1 MKEKG
6 LLKTGALWC
15 LLFAMAFM
23 FKGAA
28 FARTTGSIELQL
40 PQKEAEG
47 VELTLYQVA
56 ELENEGYIFCKEF
69 ADIGLVIT
77 NLSDAAQAQEMADKF
92 ANYAL
97 EKGLEG
103 NTGKVGEDGTLCFTE
118 LPLGLYLAVQTDGQK
133 LLKVQSS
140 FVPVPHVAEAQ
151 AEPVYDV
158 VISLKYTFPGGAVIA
173 TKVDENG
180 KALGQAHF
188 TLQRKTYLEDGGT
201 APEGVKTERDKEGIF
216 YWKEYQAD
224 LVSNENGQIVLADLP
239 KGVYRF
245 VETKAPSGF
254 VCLEQPQEFTVESP
268 GEVVEVGG
276 IYEEESGT
284 VTKLSIINRAT
295 TLKINKVDT
304 SGNPVSGARLVIKN
318 ADGKVIVDK
327 NGDAVYAFTSTSQP
341 YELKGL
347 PAGEYYLSE
356 IQAPEG
362 YKVAQDV
369 RVTLSDEAG
378 VVNEVI
384 MVDEPVKPDE
394 PCTEPS
400 TEPSTQP
407 PTEPAAPQSGKV
419 IVTKELVDLQ
429 GKTLNVQEAVFYVS
443 LFEDEARTKRVSD
456 VKEIRIRKGAAGTA
470 VFENLDLDKTY
481 YAGETDQYGQLL
493 TNGAFGS
500 SSYTPEYPNGY
511 EVKLTSQNTTGSVL
525 LKNVFDRVPD
535 EPQSESETETEGSG
549 GSGTPGGNS
558 GSPKG
563 NMSSSG
569 SSVKTGDDTPIML
582 YVGLLAA
589 AALVIIVLVWKKA
602 GKSK

>member
-1 MKEKG
+1 MKEKK
-6 LLKTGALWC
+6 LLKAGALWC
-15 LLFAMAFM
+15 LVFAMVFLFRGTAL
-23 FKGAA
+23 
-28 FARTTGSIELQL
+28 ARTTGSVKLQL

-47 VELTLYQVA
+47 IELTLYQVA

-77 NLSDAAQAQEMADKF
+77 NLNDAAQAQEMADKF
-92 ANYAL
+92 ADYAL
-97 EKGLEG
+97 EKELEG
-103 NTGKVGEDGTLCFTE
+103 QAGKVGEDGTLCFTE

-151 AEPVYDV
+151 AVPVYDV

-173 TKVDENG
+173 TKVDEDG

-188 TLQRKTYLEDGGT
+188 TLERKTYLEQGEE
-201 APEGVKTERDKEGIF
+201 APEGAKTERDKEGIF
-216 YWKEYQAD
+216 YWKEYHAD
-224 LVSNENGQIVLADLP
+224 LVSDEYGQIVLVDLP

-254 VCLEQPQEFTVESP
+254 VCLEQPQEFTIESP

-284 VTKLSIINRAT
+284 VTKLSIVNQAT
-295 TLKINKVDT
+295 VLKINKVDT
-304 SGNPVSGARLVIKN
+304 SGKAVSGARLVIKDAN
-318 ADGKVIVDK
+318 GKVIVDE
-327 NGDAVYAFTSTSQP
+327 NGDAVYDFISNSQP

-347 PAGEYYLSE
+347 SAGEYYLSE

-369 RVTLSDEAG
+369 RFTLSDESGA
-378 VVNEVI
+378 VNEVI
-384 MVDEPVKPDE
+384 MVDEPVKPGE

-407 PTEPAAPQSGKV
+407 PTEPTPQSGKV
-419 IVTKELVDLQ
+419 SVVKNLVDLQ
-429 GKTLNVQEAVFYVS
+429 GKALNLQEAVFYVS

-456 VKEIRIRKGAAGTA
+456 VKEIRIKNSAAGTA
-470 VFENLDLDKTY
+470 AFENLDLGKTY
-481 YAGETDQYGQLL
+481 YVGETDQYGQLL
-493 TNGAFGS
+493 SNGAFGS
-500 SSYTPEYPNGY
+500 NSYKPEYPDGY
-511 EVKLTSQNTTGSVL
+511 EVKLTSQNPAGSITF
-525 LKNVFDRVPD
+525 KNVFDGVP
-535 EPQSESETETEGSG
+535 EETESESETEGSG

-558 GSPKG
+558 GGGSPKG

-582 YVGLLAA
+582 YTGLLAA
-589 AALVIIVLVWKKA
+589 AALVIATLVWRKVK
-602 GKSK
+602 KSK